1 MPSSTATSPTRA
13 NGAASTVL
21 RSSLSFAHIPTAD
34 LATAWTVTSASAR
47 STGVPSLTSSP
58 TNNSIQSSP
67 EGPRGRNLPISP
79 SPGPMQLPESAL
91 GSASPSTASAMSE
104 AMTLN
109 KGPGL
114 MRRISRGAANRLTRR
129 RQSSNQVTNRD
140 HSSGPVILRRRSD
153 SKSEVDTDA
162 DYTDLGPE
170 GDEDDGA
177 ERYCSNLGL
186 GLSMDGTVQG
196 NGMAPPRSM
205 RVERAN
211 GTCTPRSTRTE
222 GGIAP
227 IVPSILR
234 QGTVLTKVT
243 KKKKKKTL
251 TFVLDTDSAKVLWDP
266 QNPSKRV
273 YIDDIEEIRLQN
285 DARNYREEFNIPAD
299 LESRWFTI
307 IYADQN
313 RAKGR
318 PLKTMHLIAPNQHV
332 FDLWTSTLED
342 LSKYRHELMA
352 GLAGAGQD
360 ERTLKGHWRREMTK
374 LFGEISRAE
383 DAETLD
389 FQGVESLCRS
399 LHINCS
405 KKLLRAQFDRADVRS
420 SGCLTFSEFRD
431 FVRRL
436 KERQDIKDIYK
447 DHLVGSAQ
455 DLDDSHFFA
464 FLQQSQGVDVE
475 SDRAYWLKIFAKFA
489 RQSKPRLPTVPDG
502 VGESALRMNFQAFS
516 AFLSS
521 EYNNVYPRK
530 IPVVK
535 LDRPLNEYFISSSH
549 NTYLLGRQVAGSSS
563 TEAYIRALQRA
574 CRCVEIDC
582 WDGQD
587 GRPIVMHGNTM
598 TSSVLFSDCIS
609 VIAKYAFDSSDYPLI
624 LSLEVHCN
632 AKQQQAMVDIMT
644 KELGEWL
651 VTEPLMTNVYTLP
664 SPEDLKSRILVKV
677 KTGECSVEK
686 DSATD
691 ASSGRRKRSFSSPF
705 TRPQVL
711 DNTLIPNGPLLSSPP
726 SMSPPD
732 YTSHIWL
739 ASRGS
744 ATATSM
750 SSTTDDSDTAQ
761 GGAFRA
767 AESPKKAK
775 SKIIKPLGDLGVYTR
790 GLKLHDFALPESKTF
805 NHIFSLAERTFENLC
820 KDQDTKAQLEKHNM
834 HYLMR
839 IYPSGFRMK
848 SSNFDPLVFWR
859 RGVQMVA
866 LNWQTYDLGMQ
877 MNEAMFA
884 SGSDKCG
891 YVLKPKELRQSPQ
904 TQESISD
911 LVGAGRNKIQK
922 KLIRFS
928 VDMISAQQ
936 LPQPRGSGPDESLD
950 PYIEIEMFSAE
961 DKAKGVAFG
970 EGGQNASARNGMSG
984 IGSPHRRRTAVV
996 RNNGYNPIFNDKFR
1010 LSLETKYPS
1019 LVFVR
1024 WTVWDS
1030 QDGRNY
1036 NSNANSEPL
1045 ATYTAK
1051 LSSLEQG
1058 YRHLPLYDH
1067 NGDQFLFATLFCQIE
1082 KEAPINIEREDIIIE
1097 KVGRLRQFGQAV
1109 FKRTLSVEKR
1119 TSKEEERWESIGYR

>member
-1 MPSSTATSPTRA
+1 
-13 NGAASTVL
+13 
-21 RSSLSFAHIPTAD
+21 
-34 LATAWTVTSASAR
+34 
-47 STGVPSLTSSP
+47 
-58 TNNSIQSSP
+58 
-67 EGPRGRNLPISP
+67 
-79 SPGPMQLPESAL
+79 
-91 GSASPSTASAMSE
+91 
-104 AMTLN
+104 
-109 KGPGL
+109 

-129 RQSSNQVTNRD
+129 RQSSNHVTSRD

-162 DYTDLGPE
+162 DYADLGLE
-170 GDEDDGA
+170 GEDDDGP
-177 ERYCSNLGL
+177 ERYLLNQGL
-186 GLSMDGTVQG
+186 GLSMDGTVPG
-196 NGMAPPRSM
+196 NGTSTPGSM
-205 RVERAN
+205 RIERAN
-211 GTCTPRSTRTE
+211 GTSTPRSMRTE

-234 QGTVLTKVT
+234 QGTTLMKVT
-243 KKKKKKTL
+243 KKKKKNL
-251 TFVLDTDSAKVLWDP
+251 RFVLDTESAKVRWDP

-273 YIDDIEEIRLQN
+273 YIDDIEEIRLQS
-285 DARNYREEFNIPAD
+285 DARNYREEFNIPV
-299 LESRWFTI
+299 ESECRWFTI

-318 PLKTMHLIAPNQHV
+318 PLKTMHLIAPNQYI

-360 ERTLKGHWRREMTK
+360 ERTLKGHWRREMTR
-374 LFGEISRAE
+374 LFGDIPRAE

-389 FQGVESLCRS
+389 FQGVETLCRS

-405 KKLLRAQFDRADVRS
+405 KKLLRAQFDSADVRS
-420 SGCLTFSEFRD
+420 SGYLTFSEFKD

-447 DHLVGSAQ
+447 GQLPDGAECLDVDHFLV
-455 DLDDSHFFA
+455 
-464 FLQQSQGVDVE
+464 FLQQTQGVDVE
-475 SDRAYWLKIFAKFA
+475 SDRAHWTKIFAKFA
-489 RQSKPRLPTVPDG
+489 RQSKLRLPTVLDG
-502 VGESALRMNFQAFS
+502 VDEFPLRMNSQGFS
-516 AFLSS
+516 AFLCS
-521 EYNNVYPRK
+521 EYNNIHPRK
-530 IPVVK
+530 VPVVK

-632 AKQQQAMVDIMT
+632 AKQQQAMVGIMM

-664 SPEDLKSRILVKV
+664 SPEDLKNRILVKV
-677 KTGECSVEK
+677 KTGECLIEK
-686 DSATD
+686 DAGIA
-691 ASSGRRKRSFSSPF
+691 ASSGRRKRSYSSPF

-711 DNTLIPNGPLLSSPP
+711 DNTLVPNGPLLSNPP
-726 SMSPPD
+726 SMSPPE
-732 YTSHIWL
+732 YGPHIWL
-739 ASRGS
+739 AARGS
-744 ATATSM
+744 ATATNM
-750 SSTTDDSDTAQ
+750 SSTTDDSDAAQ
-761 GGAFRA
+761 GVPLRA

-775 SKIIKPLGDLGVYTR
+775 SKIIKSLGDLGVYTR

-805 NHIFSLAERTFENLC
+805 NHVFSLAERTFETWC

-834 HYLMR
+834 GCLMR

-891 YVLKPKELRQSPQ
+891 YVLKPKELRHSPQ
-904 TQESISD
+904 TQGSVSD
-911 LVGAGRNKIQK
+911 RVGPGKTKIQK

-936 LPQPRGSGPDESLD
+936 LPHPRGSGPEESLD

-961 DKAKGVAFG
+961 DKGKGVASG

-984 IGSPHRRRTAVV
+984 IGSPHRRRTTVV
-996 RNNGYNPIFNDKFR
+996 RNNGFNPIFNDKFK

-1036 NSNANSEPL
+1036 NNNANSEPL

-1051 LSSLEQG
+1051 LSSMEQG

-1067 NGDQFLFATLFCQIE
+1067 NGDQFLFATLFCKIK
-1082 KEAPINIEREDIIIE
+1082 KEDPINIERDDSTVE

-1119 TSKEEERWESIGYR
+1119 AWKEEDRLDVGRLG

>member
-1 MPSSTATSPTRA
+1 
-13 NGAASTVL
+13 
-21 RSSLSFAHIPTAD
+21 
-34 LATAWTVTSASAR
+34 
-47 STGVPSLTSSP
+47 
-58 TNNSIQSSP
+58 
-67 EGPRGRNLPISP
+67 
-79 SPGPMQLPESAL
+79 MQLPESAI
-91 GSASPSTASAMSE
+91 GSTTPPAASAMSE
-104 AMTLN
+104 VVTLN
-109 KGPGL
+109 KGQGL

-129 RQSSNQVTNRD
+129 RRSTNQVTNRD
-140 HSSGPVILRRRSD
+140 HSSGPVVLRRRSD
-153 SKSEVDTDA
+153 SKGELDTDA
-162 DYTDLGPE
+162 DYADLGPDVD
-170 GDEDDGA
+170 DEEGA
-177 ERYCSNLGL
+177 ERYFSNIML
-186 GLSMDGTVQG
+186 GLSMDGTSTPRTLRSERG
-196 NGMAPPRSM
+196 NGAS
-205 RVERAN
+205 
-211 GTCTPRSTRTE
+211 TPRSARTE

-243 KKKKKKTL
+243 KKKRKTL

-273 YIDDIEEIRLQN
+273 YIDDIEEIRLQS
-285 DARNYREEFNIPAD
+285 DARNYREEFNIPTD
-299 LESRWFTI
+299 FESRWFTI

-318 PLKTMHLIAPNQHV
+318 PLKTIHLIAPNQYV

-374 LFGEISRAE
+374 LFGEIPRAE
-383 DAETLD
+383 EAETLD

-405 KKLLRAQFDRADVRS
+405 KKLLRVKFDRADVRF
-420 SGCLTFSEFRD
+420 SGCLTFSEFKD

-436 KERQDIKDIYK
+436 KERQDVKDIYK
-447 DHLVGSAQ
+447 DHLADCTQ
-455 DLDDSHFFA
+455 DMDVIHFFA
-464 FLQQSQGVDVE
+464 FLQQTQGVDVE
-475 SDRAYWLKIFAKFA
+475 LDRAHWSKVFAKFA
-489 RQSKPRLPTVPDG
+489 RQSKPRLPTMPDG
-502 VGESALRMNFQAFS
+502 ADEFALRMDYQAFS

-521 EYNNVYPRK
+521 EYNNIYPRK
-530 IPVVK
+530 IPIVK

-632 AKQQQAMVDIMT
+632 AKQQQAMVDIMI

-651 VTEPLMTNVYTLP
+651 VTEPFMTNVSTLP
-664 SPEDLKSRILVKV
+664 SPEDLKNRILVKV
-677 KTGECSVEK
+677 KTGECLVEK
-686 DSATD
+686 DSITD
-691 ASSGRRKRSFSSPF
+691 ASNGRRKRSFSSPF

-711 DNTLIPNGPLLSSPP
+711 DNTLIPNGPSLSSPP
-726 SMSPPD
+726 SISPPD
-732 YTSHIWL
+732 HTSHILL
-739 ASRGS
+739 AARGS

-750 SSTTDDSDTAQ
+750 SSTTDDSDTAP
-761 GGAFRA
+761 GGNLRA
-767 AESPKKAK
+767 AESPKRAK
-775 SKIIKPLGDLGVYTR
+775 SKIIKSLGDLGVYTR
-790 GLKLHDFALPESKTF
+790 GLKLHDFASPESKTF
-805 NHIFSLAERTFENLC
+805 NHIFSLAERTFETLC
-820 KDQDTKAQLEKHNM
+820 KDQDTKAQLEKHNTR
-834 HYLMR
+834 YLMR

-891 YVLKPKELRQSPQ
+891 YVLKPKELRQLSQ
-904 TQESISD
+904 TQDPLSD
-911 LVGAGRNKIQK
+911 LVEAGKSKIQK

-936 LPQPRGSGPDESLD
+936 LPHPRGSGPDESLD

-984 IGSPHRRRTAVV
+984 IGSPHRRRTTVV
-996 RNNGYNPIFNDKFR
+996 RNNGYNPIFNDKFK

-1024 WTVWDS
+1024 WTVWHS

-1036 NSNANSEPL
+1036 NNTNSEPL
-1045 ATYTAK
+1045 ATFTAK

-1067 NGDQFLFATLFCQIE
+1067 NGDQFLFATLFCKIK
-1082 KEAPINIEREDIIIE
+1082 KEEPINIEREAIIIE

-1109 FKRTLSVEKR
+1109 FKRPLSVEKR
-1119 TSKEEERWESIGYR
+1119 MPKEEER

>member
-1 MPSSTATSPTRA
+1 
-13 NGAASTVL
+13 
-21 RSSLSFAHIPTAD
+21 
-34 LATAWTVTSASAR
+34 
-47 STGVPSLTSSP
+47 
-58 TNNSIQSSP
+58 
-67 EGPRGRNLPISP
+67 
-79 SPGPMQLPESAL
+79 
-91 GSASPSTASAMSE
+91 MSE
-104 AMTLN
+104 AVTLN

-140 HSSGPVILRRRSD
+140 HSSGPVIVRRRSD
-153 SKSEVDTDA
+153 SKSEVETDA
-162 DYTDLGPE
+162 ECIDLGPE
-170 GDEDDGA
+170 GDDGEGA
-177 ERYCSNLGL
+177 ERYFSNLGL
-186 GLSMDGTVQG
+186 GLAMDGAVQG
-196 NGMAPPRSM
+196 NGTS
-205 RVERAN
+205 
-211 GTCTPRSTRTE
+211 TPRSARTE

-234 QGTVLTKVT
+234 RGTPLTKVT
-243 KKKKKKTL
+243 KKKRKAL
-251 TFVLDTDSAKVLWDP
+251 TFVLDTDSAKVLWDT
-266 QNPSKRV
+266 QNPSKRF
-273 YIDDIEEIRLQN
+273 YIDDIQQIRLQS

-299 LESRWFTI
+299 LESRWFTV
-307 IYADQN
+307 IYADQD

-318 PLKTMHLIAPNQHV
+318 PVKTMHLIAPNQHI

-342 LSKYRHELMA
+342 LSRYRHELMA

-360 ERTLKGHWRREMTK
+360 EKTLKGHWRREMTK
-374 LFGEISRAE
+374 LYAEFPRAE

-405 KKLLRAQFDRADVRS
+405 KQLLRAQFDRADVRA
-420 SGCLTFSEFRD
+420 SGCLSFPEFKD

-447 DHLVGSAQ
+447 GFLVYSAQ
-455 DLDDSHFFA
+455 DLDIDQFLA
-464 FLQQSQGVDVE
+464 FLQQTQGVDVK
-475 SDRAYWLKIFAKFA
+475 SSHAHWVKVFAKFA
-489 RQSKPRLPTVPDG
+489 RHSIPRSPTVAEVVD
-502 VGESALRMNFQAFS
+502 ESSLRMSFQAFS

-521 EYNNVYPRK
+521 GYNNILASK
-530 IPVVK
+530 IPDVK

-609 VIAKYAFDSSDYPLI
+609 VIAKYAFVSSPYPLI

-632 AKQQQAMVDIMT
+632 ARQQQAMVDIMM
-644 KELGEWL
+644 KELGERL
-651 VTEPLMTNVYTLP
+651 VTEPFTTNLYTLP
-664 SPEDLKSRILVKV
+664 SPEDLRNRILVKV
-677 KTGECSVEK
+677 KIGECPVEK
-686 DSATD
+686 DPAIDVSN
-691 ASSGRRKRSFSSPF
+691 GRRQRSFSSPF
-705 TRPQVL
+705 ARPEVL

-726 SMSPPD
+726 LSLPD
-732 YTSHIWL
+732 HTSHVWT
-739 ASRGS
+739 AGRGS

-750 SSTTDDSDTAQ
+750 GSTTDDSDTAQ
-761 GGAFRA
+761 GGALRA
-767 AESPKKAK
+767 KDSPKKGK

-805 NHIFSLAERTFENLC
+805 SHVFSLAERTFETLC
-820 KDQDTKAQLEKHNM
+820 KDQDAKAQLEKHNM
-834 HYLMR
+834 RYLMR

-884 SGSDKCG
+884 SGSDQCG
-891 YVLKPKELRQSPQ
+891 YVLKPKELRQSLQ
-904 TQESISD
+904 TQELTSD
-911 LVGAGRNKIQK
+911 PAGAGKNKIQK
-922 KLIRFS
+922 KLIQFS

-984 IGSPHRRRTAVV
+984 IGSPHRRRTTVV
-996 RNNGYNPIFNDKFR
+996 RSNGYNPIFDDKFK

-1024 WTVWDS
+1024 WTVWNS

-1036 NSNANSEPL
+1036 NNNANSEPL
-1045 ATYTAK
+1045 ATFTAK

-1067 NGDQFLFATLFCQIE
+1067 NGDQFLFATLFCKIK
-1082 KEAPINIEREDIIIE
+1082 KEDPISIEREDVVTE
-1097 KVGRLRQFGQAV
+1097 KVGRFRQLGQAV

-1119 TSKEEERWESIGYR
+1119 TSKEEERRGSIGYP

>member
-1 MPSSTATSPTRA
+1 MSP
-13 NGAASTVL
+13 
-21 RSSLSFAHIPTAD
+21 SFAHISTAD
-34 LATAWTVTSASAR
+34 PAITPVPWTLTPASAV
-47 STGVPSLTSSP
+47 STSVPSLTSSP
-58 TNNSIQSSP
+58 ATNSLQSSP
-67 EGPRGRNLPISP
+67 EGPRGRDLPILP
-79 SPGPMQLPESAL
+79 SPGPMQLPESAI
-91 GSASPSTASAMSE
+91 GSTSPPTASAMSE
-104 AMTLN
+104 VMTLN

-129 RQSSNQVTNRD
+129 RQSSNRATNRD
-140 HSSGPVILRRRSD
+140 HSSGPVVLRRRSD

-162 DYTDLGPE
+162 EYTDLGPE
-170 GDEDDGA
+170 GDDDDGD
-177 ERYCSNLGL
+177 ERYFSNPGL
-186 GLSMDGTVQG
+186 GLSMDGTVHG
-196 NGMAPPRSM
+196 NATSTPRSM
-205 RVERAN
+205 RIERAN
-211 GTCTPRSTRTE
+211 GTSTPRSMRTE

-227 IVPSILR
+227 IVPPILR
-234 QGTVLTKVT
+234 QGTTLTKVT
-243 KKKKKKTL
+243 KKKKKNL

-273 YIDDIEEIRLQN
+273 YIDDIEEIRLQS
-285 DARNYREEFNIPAD
+285 DARNYREEFNISAD
-299 LESRWFTI
+299 LECRWFTI

-318 PLKTMHLIAPNQHV
+318 PLKTMHLIAPNQYV

-360 ERTLKGHWRREMTK
+360 ERTLRGHWRREMTK
-374 LFGEISRAE
+374 LFGDIPRAE
-383 DAETLD
+383 DAGTLD
-389 FQGVESLCRS
+389 FHGVESLCRS

-420 SGCLTFSEFRD
+420 SGCLTFSEFKD

-447 DHLVGSAQ
+447 GYLPYGAQ
-455 DLDDSHFFA
+455 DLDVDHFFA
-464 FLQQSQGVDVE
+464 FMRQTQGVDVDP
-475 SDRAYWLKIFAKFA
+475 DRAHWSKIFAKFA
-489 RQSKPRLPTVPDG
+489 RQSKSRLPIVPDG
-502 VGESALRMNFQAFS
+502 VDESALRMNFQAFS

-521 EYNNVYPRK
+521 EYNNIYPRK
-530 IPVVK
+530 APVVK

-632 AKQQQAMVDIMT
+632 AKQQQAMVDIMM
-644 KELGEWL
+644 KELGDWL
-651 VTEPLMTNVYTLP
+651 VTEPLMTNVYILP
-664 SPEDLKSRILVKV
+664 SPEDLKNRILVKV
-677 KTGECSVEK
+677 KTGECSIEK
-686 DSATD
+686 DTATD
-691 ASSGRRKRSFSSPF
+691 ASSGHRQRSFSSPF
-705 TRPQVL
+705 TRPQVM
-711 DNTLIPNGPLLSSPP
+711 DNTLIPNSPLLSSPP
-726 SMSPPD
+726 SVSPPD

-739 ASRGS
+739 AAKGS
-744 ATATSM
+744 ATATSI
-750 SSTTDDSDTAQ
+750 SSTTDDSDAAQ
-761 GGAFRA
+761 GVTHRA

-775 SKIIKPLGDLGVYTR
+775 SKIIKSLGDLGVYTR
-790 GLKLHDFALPESKTF
+790 GLKLHDFALAESKSF
-805 NHIFSLAERTFENLC
+805 NHVFSLAERTFETWC

-834 HYLMR
+834 RYLMR

-884 SGSDKCG
+884 SGSDRCG
-891 YVLKPKELRQSPQ
+891 YVLKPKELRHSPQ
-904 TQESISD
+904 IQESISD
-911 LVGAGRNKIQK
+911 RVGTGGNKIQK

-936 LPQPRGSGPDESLD
+936 LPHPRGSGLDGSLD

-984 IGSPHRRRTAVV
+984 IGSPHRRRTTVV
-996 RNNGYNPIFNDKFR
+996 RNNGYNPIFDDKFK
-1010 LSLETKYPS
+1010 LTLETKYPS

-1024 WTVWDS
+1024 WTVWNS

-1036 NSNANSEPL
+1036 NNNANSEPL

-1067 NGDQFLFATLFCQIE
+1067 NGDQFLFATLFCKIK
-1082 KEAPINIEREDIIIE
+1082 KEDPINIERDDIVVE

-1119 TSKEEERWESIGYR
+1119 RSKEEER

>member
-1 MPSSTATSPTRA
+1 M
-13 NGAASTVL
+13 TV
-21 RSSLSFAHIPTAD
+21 
-34 LATAWTVTSASAR
+34 
-47 STGVPSLTSSP
+47 
-58 TNNSIQSSP
+58 
-67 EGPRGRNLPISP
+67 
-79 SPGPMQLPESAL
+79 
-91 GSASPSTASAMSE
+91 
-104 AMTLN
+104 N

-140 HSSGPVILRRRSD
+140 HSSGPVVLRRRSD

-162 DYTDLGPE
+162 DYTDLGLE
-170 GDEDDGA
+170 GDDDDAA
-177 ERYCSNLGL
+177 ERQFSNLGL
-186 GLSMDGTVQG
+186 GLSMDGTVPG
-196 NGMAPPRSM
+196 NGMSTPRSM
-205 RVERAN
+205 RIEWAN
-211 GTCTPRSTRTE
+211 GTSTPRSTRTE

-227 IVPSILR
+227 IVPPILR

-243 KKKKKKTL
+243 KKKKKTL
-251 TFVLDTDSAKVLWDP
+251 TFVLDTDSAKLLWNP

-273 YIDDIEEIRLQN
+273 YIDDIEEIRLQG

-318 PLKTMHLIAPNQHV
+318 PLKTLHLIAPSQFVFNQ
-332 FDLWTSTLED
+332 WTSTLED

-360 ERTLKGHWRREMTK
+360 ERTLKCHWRREMTK
-374 LFGEISRAE
+374 LFGEVLRAE

-389 FQGVESLCRS
+389 FRGVESLCRS

-405 KKLLRAQFDRADVRS
+405 KKLLRAQFDRADVRA
-420 SGCLTFSEFRD
+420 SGCLTFSEFKD

-436 KERQDIKDIYK
+436 KERQDIKVIYK
-447 DHLVGSAQ
+447 DHLADGAQ
-455 DLDDSHFFA
+455 ALDANRFFE
-464 FLQQSQGVDVE
+464 FLQQSQGVDVDL
-475 SDRAYWLKIFAKFA
+475 DRANWLKIFGKFA
-489 RQSKPRLPTVPDG
+489 RQPKPRQPGPDG
-502 VGESALRMNFQAFS
+502 VDECALRMSFQAFS

-521 EYNNVYPRK
+521 EYNNIYPTK
-530 IPVVK
+530 TPAVKTPAVK

-609 VIAKYAFDSSDYPLI
+609 VIAKYAFDSSEYPLI

-632 AKQQQAMVDIMT
+632 AKQQQAMVDIMM

-651 VTEPLMTNVYTLP
+651 VTEPLMTNAHTLP
-664 SPEDLKSRILVKV
+664 SPEDLKNRILVKV
-677 KTGECSVEK
+677 KTGECSAEK
-686 DSATD
+686 DSPTD
-691 ASSGRRKRSFSSPF
+691 ACNGRRKRSFSSPF
-705 TRPQVL
+705 TRPQGL
-711 DNTLIPNGPLLSSPP
+711 DNSLVPNGPLSSPP

-732 YTSHIWL
+732 YTSHIWR
-739 ASRGS
+739 AARGS

-750 SSTTDDSDTAQ
+750 SSTTDESDTAQ
-761 GGAFRA
+761 GGAIRA
-767 AESPKKAK
+767 AESPRKVK
-775 SKIIKPLGDLGVYTR
+775 SKIIKSLGDLGVYTK

-805 NHIFSLAERTFENLC
+805 NHIFSLAERTFETLC
-820 KDQDTKAQLEKHNM
+820 KDQGAKAQLEKHNM
-834 HYLMR
+834 RYLMR

-884 SGSDKCG
+884 SGSDRFG

-904 TQESISD
+904 IQEPTAD
-911 LVGAGRNKIQK
+911 PVEAGKNKIQK

-936 LPQPRGSGPDESLD
+936 LPHPRGSGPDESLD

-996 RNNGYNPIFNDKFR
+996 RNNGYNPIFNDKFK

-1036 NSNANSEPL
+1036 NNNGNSEPL

-1058 YRHLPLYDH
+1058 YRHIPLYDH
-1067 NGDQFLFATLFCQIE
+1067 NGDQFLFATLFCKIR
-1082 KEAPINIEREDIIIE
+1082 KEDAINIEREDVIIE

-1109 FKRTLSVEKR
+1109 FKRTLSVEKK
-1119 TSKEEERWESIGYR
+1119 TSKEEAR